1 MWSCAG
7 SSNSESPQ
15 LALLLL
21 AKSVPGDAEQ
31 CGIADETQCGGDTPP
46 RHECV
51 GAVVPSVAG
60 VPAAVPA
67 VAPAVVPAVVPGAVP
82 PAVPAT
88 RLPERFELA
97 SASTVVGCAPQYYSD
112 ANLFIGTSALLK
124 LKRIH
129 GVGLHCNRDYADDEI
144 VCEYV
149 GDGLTLEQAKLTDS
163 TYHFNVR
170 DERGNVVHVIDG
182 SDPAR
187 ASVGRYVNA
196 ARYLEEQNCK
206 FVQVGLRIF
215 LVTIR
220 AVAAG
225 HELLGWYGRGT
236 NGMCTKRRPRARDI

>member
-1 MWSCAG
+1 MTVYAHLVRFRACAVPQEPL
-7 SSNSESPQ
+7 SEIPEQPLHVLESASTAPED
-15 LALLLL
+15 AMGNGG
-21 AKSVPGDAEQ
+21 VHPPGQDIAE
-31 CGIADETQCGGDTPP
+31 A
-46 RHECV
+46 
-51 GAVVPSVAG
+51 
-60 VPAAVPA
+60 PAAFVPT
-67 VAPAVVPAVVPGAVP
+67 P
-82 PAVPAT
+82 

-112 ANLFIGTSALLK
+112 SNLFIGESDLLRQ
-124 LKRIH
+124 KRIY
-129 GVGLHCNRDYADDEI
+129 GVGLHCNRDYPEDEV

-170 DERGNVVHVIDG
+170 DEQGNVVHVIDA

-187 ASVGRYVNA
+187 SSVGRYVNA

-220 AVAAG
+220 AVLAG

-236 NGMCTKRRPRARDI
+236 NGMCTKRRPRAREV